1 MKHFYLFVFVV
12 IEVCCGLG
20 GWANELWGQMLH
32 KREEMLNPF
41 IRNYTPEE
49 YGQLEQNWAIV
60 QDSRG
65 IMYVANNGGLMEYD
79 GVRWRM
85 IQLGD
90 GNTVSSLAIDNKD
103 RIFIG
108 GYDELGYLG
117 IDSIGR
123 LKYHS
128 LFPLLP
134 QDKRDFQSIY
144 SIEIYQNEVYYQGEN
159 HLYRYN
165 PNTKKITAIWDGDFH
180 KIIRYKERL
189 YVRDRAKGL
198 LELLNGQLVP
208 LPFAERFI
216 QDQVYFMLPHES
228 GQLLLGTREQ
238 GLLFFNTERKTLT
251 PFRTEI
257 DQYLL
262 NNNLY
267 CGILSKEGY
276 YAFGTAKG
284 GMVFMTANGK
294 LIQII
299 DEERGLQNNDVTYIF
314 EDQTNSIWAALGNG
328 LAKVNNPARLS
339 YFNRINNQKRSFLK
353 FARFQGYLLAMTE
366 NGLYRTRFTTKKG
379 IETVMNFEAVHE
391 ISDQCWDIL
400 TLPNEVLVATTES
413 GIYGYNLNQAYVVN
427 AIYYPSFVL
436 YRSKKD
442 SNRVYIGLKDGIASI
457 YKRGAVWEDEGRIPG
472 VNEQIRHI
480 AETPNGNLWLA
491 GFTGGAFYLDLN
503 ADRKNPPV
511 KRYGKEH
518 GLLTLQ
524 DLAVLN
530 QPDGR
535 ILFYHLKGFA
545 RFNEKTQKFEPETE
559 FAPELADGSHG
570 IWYFTQNKV
579 TKTGWA
585 VVVHPDNI
593 SVEDQLYAFF
603 PGKNG
608 YRIQKNLFA
617 RLGISKI
624 NIVFPESDN
633 VVWLGYGS
641 GVARLNLNYQRNN
654 NFSYKTVVRRI
665 IANSKETIFD
675 GNFIGE
681 DGFISF
687 SQPNAWKPALDY
699 VHNSLRFECA
709 ALSYDRSEANEYQY
723 WLEGSET
730 EWSPW
735 TKEAQKDYTNLPE
748 GNYKFHVRSRN
759 IFGVMGQESVYEFT
773 INPPWYRWKIAYVA
787 YLLLAGGAVVGFIR
801 WRVRKLEQDK
811 RILEQKVAERTAEVV
826 RQAKE
831 LEEKNHEIIQI
842 NEEIIQQ
849 RDEILAYN
857 EQITKQ
863 KEEIEHKNEEILD
876 SINYAR
882 RIQDAIL
889 PEYEVIRKALPESFV
904 LYRPKDV
911 VSGDFFWFSEYD
923 DLKLI
928 AAVDCTGHGIPGAF
942 MSVMGSSLL
951 NQIVNEKGLTD
962 PGTILNTLNE
972 LVRANLHQVDHT
984 SSSKDGMDLTL
995 AVIDYP
1001 ERKVYFGGANNPLYH
1016 VSGGELTEYKTNKYP
1031 IGGGQYE
1038 GRHFT
1043 TQELICQP
1051 GDMIFLFSDGYADQF
1066 GGPNRK
1072 KFMYGKFKKL
1082 LVEVSTLPID
1092 EQKEHLNTII
1102 ENWMHEGN
1110 IDQIDDILVIGI
1122 RF

>member
-1 MKHFYLFVFVV
+1 MKHLSILV
-12 IEVCCGLG
+12 IVWIFCWVGGL
-20 GWANELWGQMLH
+20 NNLLWGQILH

-65 IMYVANNGGLMEYD
+65 IIYVANNGGLMEYD

-90 GNTVSSLAIDNKD
+90 GNTVSSLAIDSKD

-108 GYDELGYLG
+108 GFDELGYMYT
-117 IDSIGR
+117 DSIGKHR
-123 LKYHS
+123 FQS
-128 LFPLLP
+128 LLSQLP
-134 QDKRDFQSIY
+134 QAKQDFQSIN
-144 SIEIYQNEVYYQGEN
+144 SIEIYQNEVYFQGET
-159 HLYRYN
+159 HMYRYN
-165 PNTKKITAIWDGDFH
+165 PNSKKITAIWDGDFH
-180 KIIRYKERL
+180 KIIRHKERF
-189 YVRDRAKGL
+189 YIRDRAKGL
-198 LELLNGQLVP
+198 LELVNGQLVP

-216 QDQVYFMLPHES
+216 EDQAYFLLPHES
-228 GQLLLGTREQ
+228 GQLLMGTRTQ
-238 GLLFFNTERKTLT
+238 GLLFFDPNRKTLT

-257 DQYLL
+257 DPFLL
-262 NNNLY
+262 TSNLY

-284 GMVFMTANGK
+284 GMVLMTAQGK

-339 YFNRINNQKRSFLK
+339 YFNRINNQKRSFQK
-353 FARFQGYLLAMTE
+353 FTRFQGYLLAMTE
-366 NGLYRTRFTTKKG
+366 NGLYRTRFSTKKG
-379 IETVMNFEAVHE
+379 TETMMNFEAVHE

-400 TLPNEVLVATTES
+400 ALPNEVLVTTTEY

-427 AIYYPSFVL
+427 PNYTGYAL

-457 YKRGAVWEDEGRIPG
+457 YRRGGVWEDEGRIPG
-472 VNEQIRHI
+472 INEQIRHI
-480 AETPNGNLWLA
+480 AETSNGNLWLA
-491 GFTGGAFYLDLN
+491 SYINGALYLDLTAN
-503 ADRKNPPV
+503 RMKPV
-511 KRYGKEH
+511 IKRYGKEH

-524 DLAVLN
+524 DLVVIN

-535 ILFYHLKGFA
+535 ILFYHLKGFV
-545 RFNEKTQKFEPETE
+545 RFNEKAQKFEPEAE
-559 FAPELADGSHG
+559 FTTELADGSRG
-570 IWYFTQNKV
+570 IWYFRQNEV

-585 VVVHPDNI
+585 VVVDPDNI

-603 PGKNG
+603 QGNNG
-608 YRIQKNLFA
+608 YKIQKNLFA
-617 RLGISKI
+617 RLGITKI
-624 NIVFPESDN
+624 NVIYPESDN

-654 NFSYKTVVRRI
+654 NFSYKTLVRRI

-675 GNFIGE
+675 GNYVAE
-681 DGFISF
+681 NGFISLL
-687 SQPNAWKPALDY
+687 QPSAWKPALDY

-709 ALSYDRSEANEYQY
+709 ALSFDRSEANEYQY
-723 WLEGSET
+723 FLEGSET

-735 TKEAQKDYTNLPE
+735 TKEAQKDYTNLTE
-748 GNYKFHVRSRN
+748 GYYKFHVRSRN
-759 IFGVMGQESVYEFT
+759 IFGVMGEESVYEFT
-773 INPPWYRWKIAYVA
+773 INPPWYRWKVA
-787 YLLLAGGAVVGFIR
+787 YLVYLLMAGGAIVGFIR

-811 RILEQKVAERTAEVV
+811 RILEQKVEERTAEVV

-831 LEEKNHEIIQI
+831 LEEKNHEITQI
-842 NEEIIQQ
+842 NEEITQQ
-849 RDEILAYN
+849 RDEILAFN
-857 EQITKQ
+857 DQITKQ
-863 KEEIEHKNEEILD
+863 KKEIEHKNEEILD

-889 PEYEVIRKALPESFV
+889 PDYDDIRRALPESFV

-951 NQIVNEKGLTD
+951 NQIVNERGLTD

-972 LVRANLHQVDHT
+972 LVRSNLHQVDHT

-1001 ERKVYFGGANNPLYH
+1001 QRKVYFGGANNPMYH
-1016 VSGGELTEYKTNKYP
+1016 IRGTELTEFKTNKYP

-1043 TQELICQP
+1043 TQELTCEP
-1051 GDMIFLFSDGYADQF
+1051 GDTIILFSDGYADQF

-1082 LVEVSTLPID
+1082 LVELSTQPMD
-1092 EQKEHLNTII
+1092 EQKERLNVII
-1102 ENWMHEGN
+1102 ENWMHEGH
-1110 IDQIDDILVIGI
+1110 IEQIDDILVIGI